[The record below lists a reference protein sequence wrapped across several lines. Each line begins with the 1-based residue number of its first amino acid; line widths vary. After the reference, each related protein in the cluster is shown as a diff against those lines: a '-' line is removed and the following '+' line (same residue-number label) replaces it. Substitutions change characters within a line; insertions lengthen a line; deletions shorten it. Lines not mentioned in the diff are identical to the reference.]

1 MTAKRS
7 DITSSLL
14 IKLYIKKGLST
25 SRIASILDC
34 HRATINHK
42 LHEYFIPIRKPF
54 KKVDLNKKTLSKLYL
69 SDKLST
75 YKIAKKINCNV
86 RTVTNK
92 MRQYHIKGRPIKKRF
107 ISKTTL
113 VDLYTN
119 KKLSLKKIGKLYQM
133 TPSGILKRMR
143 KHDIYRRTSWDTN
156 TGIKNPFRGTLEEK
170 SYLIGFRL
178 GDLGVRLSSK
188 QTRTILIGCSTTK
201 KEQVTL
207 IKNLFENYAKVWVGK
222 IRKNGVVSTSSILHP
237 SFSFLLP
244 KNDRIESWIVS
255 TLKNINAFIA
265 GYTDAEGSFGV
276 YNKRSKYRLGSYD
289 KGILRQIDVWFK
301 RNGVKSI
308 LVLERVKKKGQNQ
321 DFWRITIND
330 AKSLLILYKM
340 IFPYMK
346 HEKRVSDFNKVKRNI
361 DLRLQ
366 NGTIRV

>member
-1 MTAKRS
+1 MTTKRS
-7 DITSSLL
+7 DITSLL
-14 IKLYIKKGLST
+14 LKKLYVKKKLST
-25 SRIASILDC
+25 PKIASILGC

-54 KKVDLNKKTLSKLYL
+54 KKVDLDKETLSKLYL

-75 YKIAKKINCNV
+75 YKIAKQINCSV
-86 RTVTNK
+86 RTITNK
-92 MRQYHIKGRPIKKRF
+92 MRRYHIKGRPIKKRF

-143 KHDIYRRTSWDTN
+143 KYDIYRRTSWDTN
-156 TGIKNPFRGTLEEK
+156 TGIKNPFQGTLEEK

-188 QTRTILIGCSTTK
+188 RTGAILIGCSTTK
-201 KEQVTL
+201 KEQVIL

-255 TLKNINAFIA
+255 TPKNMNAFIA
-265 GYTDAEGSFGV
+265 GYTDAEGSLGV
-276 YNKRSKYRLGSYD
+276 YNKRAKYRLGSYD
-289 KGILRQIDVWFK
+289 KEILKQIDAWFK
-301 RNGVKSI
+301 KNGIKSI
-308 LVLERVKKKGQNQ
+308 FRLEQEKKKGQNQ
-321 DFWRITIND
+321 DFWRITVNE
-330 AKSLLILYKM
+330 AKSLLTLYKM
-340 IFPYMK
+340 IFPYLK
-346 HEKRVSDFNKVKRNI
+346 HKKRVFDFNKVKRNI

-366 NGTIRV
+366 NGTIRI